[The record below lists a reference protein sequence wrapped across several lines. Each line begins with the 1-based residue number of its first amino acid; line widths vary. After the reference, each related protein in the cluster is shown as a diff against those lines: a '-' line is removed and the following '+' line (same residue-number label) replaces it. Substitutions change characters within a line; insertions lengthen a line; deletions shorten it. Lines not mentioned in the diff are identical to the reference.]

1 MEKSLF
7 RFIWKFS
14 ARQQIF
20 ILLITIIS
28 YPITY
33 ILLEL
38 PKLIVNDAIQGDE
51 LPARYS
57 IGVEFDQVSY
67 LILLCFGLPRALW
80 SPSNGHQADS
90 STSTRGGSASACCG
104 RLRFELFQRVL
115 ALPSAAFPRR

>member
-33 ILLEL
+33 VLLEL
-38 PKLIVNDAIQGDE
+38 PKLIVNDAVQGDGFPRDI
-51 LPARYS
+51 L
-57 IGVEFDQVSY
+57 GLEFDQISY
-67 LILLCFGLPRALW
+67 LFLLCSAFLALVVA
-80 SPSNGHQADS
+80 SNG
-90 STSTRGGSASACCG
+90 
-104 RLRFELFQRVL
+104 
-115 ALPSAAFPRR
+115 